1 MIKDRFNVISFFMPV
16 ILCLTVVAAVG
27 LGVVSA
33 YAAVITILQAFGRT
47 SQPAMARAPRLMLIP
62 NQNQASGD

>member
-1 MIKDRFNVISFFMPV
+1 MPV

-47 SQPAMARAPRLMLIP
+47 SQPEAARATRLVLIP
-62 NQNQASGD
+62 SQPQVSGD